1 MIVSIWVFFMVG
13 DALAQEEHRTAY
25 VQETCSQIQHSR
37 YPELIE
43 RECEEE
49 FHRLYPGY
57 VVCDSGWCRQEVKV
71 MGE

>member
-13 DALAQEEHRTAY
+13 DALEQTEHRTAY
-25 VQETCSQIQHSR
+25 VQDFASPWEHD
-37 YPELIE
+37 
-43 RECEEE
+43 REPTVVEQRCEEE
-49 FHRLYPGY
+49 FHRRYPGY